1 MINWKSIR
9 CIKWEEDDTIN
20 RVKKYKKDGIL
31 PNDWTYMK
39 SYRFRKIFN
48 IFTLENNDLYLV
60 ITEVSDLPTYFKDN
74 NNNLLFD
81 VKMPLR
87 MKVINNEKER
97 NDLIQN
103 YYLNILSNA
112 YRGSKSLYERL
123 SREYLNI
130 SRRQVEEQMKKI
142 ELVQITNPIENNK
155 LVKPIVSERCYQQF
169 EIDLIDIS
177 SIAKQNDGITFL
189 MCVIDTFSK
198 FAFVEPLKN
207 KTSQSIAYTLQNII
221 CKESSPEVISSDNG
235 SEFVNSHFI
244 ELCQRFNIK
253 HKTSLPYHPQAQG
266 QIERFNSTIKK
277 TIFKYLTQHNSKRYI
292 DALQLLVYSYNTSVH
307 NTTKRTPFEI
317 HRKKHETYKILDD
330 MVFQNIQNNAIK
342 MIENSLKNQQAQ
354 QEPLEEGDEV
364 RIGIIFLKS
373 GRKKIGGVNKK
384 QIMNWTKE
392 IYKVIEV
399 EEKDGL
405 ELFKLDI
412 DLKDENDRLFYRH
425 QIFKV
430 NTQDIIKTKN
440 KNDKFDYNFGEKFDT
455 EKHISNLAKN
465 QAQKRL
471 LEKEQE
477 EIDEDALL
485 ASQRQL
491 EQEEEK
497 DATLASQRQEKQLLK
512 RIRKQRDLGF
522 FVSL

>member
-1 MINWKSIR
+1 
-9 CIKWEEDDTIN
+9 
-20 RVKKYKKDGIL
+20 VG
-31 PNDWTYMK
+31 
-39 SYRFRKIFN
+39 
-48 IFTLENNDLYLV
+48 
-60 ITEVSDLPTYFKDN
+60 DLPDYYLDN
-74 NNNLLFD
+74 SGNLLFQ
-81 VKMPLR
+81 VNLPLR
-87 MKVINNEKER
+87 LKVLNNEKER
-97 NDLIQN
+97 NELIQN

-123 SREYLNI
+123 SREFLNI
-130 SRRQVEEQMKKI
+130 SRRHVQERLKKI

-155 LVKPIVSERCYQQF
+155 IVKPIVSERCNQQW

-177 SIAKQNDGITFL
+177 SISKNNDGITFL

-221 CKESSPEVISSDNG
+221 CKEGSPEVISSDNG

-317 HRKKHETYKILDD
+317 HRKQFQSYKILDN

-384 QIMNWTKE
+384 SLLNWTKE
-392 IYKVIEV
+392 IYKVVDI

-405 ELFKLDI
+405 ELYKLDI

-425 QIFKV
+425 QLLKINIQELV
-430 NTQDIIKTKN
+430 KTKN
-440 KNDKFDYNFGEKFDT
+440 KNEKFDYNFGEIFDT

-465 QAQKRL
+465 TALKRL
-471 LEKEQE
+471 LEKEQRLIDADQREE
-477 EIDEDALL
+477 EIDKELEDEEK
-485 ASQRQL
+485 QRLIDADQR
-491 EQEEEK
+491 EEEK
-497 DATLASQRQEKQLLK
+497 KLLK
-512 RIRKQRDLGF
+512 RVRKQRDPGF